1 MMPLATAQEGVIEGG
16 GSRRL
21 CRDRWRQIDDEVI
34 DASYDLVGV
43 FSMTRRSRNRLAK
56 IERTLS
62 SAATRSRH
70 WCPAGAALL
79 GPVEG
84 LPVGRPF

>member
-1 MMPLATAQEGVIEGG
+1 LSNNFEAVCTKI
-16 GSRRL
+16 
-21 CRDRWRQIDDEVI
+21 WRQIDDEVI
-34 DASYDLVGV
+34 DATYDLVGV

-56 IERTLS
+56 IERTLL

-70 WCPAGAALL
+70 WCPAAAALL

-84 LPVGRPF
+84 FPVGRPF